1 MILIY
6 KRKKL
11 ILAPLLS
18 LSNFIKK
25 TFEIECD
32 VSMIDIRVILM
43 QEKRYI
49 TYFRKKFNV
58 QHLIIILII
67 RIFTLW

>member
-25 TFEIECD
+25 TFKIECD